1 MLKKLCLIAVLLI
14 APLTMINAQKKEIAQ
29 AKDNVKAGKALVEAE
44 ASMRKLLND
53 SSNKTNE
60 KIWLV
65 LFDAVRK
72 QYEKINEQMYL
83 KQKVDTANL
92 FDITNRMF
100 GVLEGLDSL
109 DATPD
114 RKGRVKLNYRKRN
127 AEYLNAFR
135 PNLYNGGMFY
145 IAKKEYRKAFD
156 LFATYI
162 DCAKQP
168 LFSSYKYASTDKRM
182 PKAAFYAVYTGFKL
196 TMPTLPCAM
205 PT

>member
-1 MLKKLCLIAVLLI
+1 MAPVDTHSFLKTLSIQDIMLKKLCFIAVLLI

-29 AKDNVKAGKALVEAE
+29 AKDNVKAGKALAEAE

-109 DATPD
+109 DAMPD
-114 RKGRVKLNYRKRN
+114 RKGRIKLN
-127 AEYLNAFR
+127 
-135 PNLYNGGMFY
+135 
-145 IAKKEYRKAFD
+145 
-156 LFATYI
+156 
-162 DCAKQP
+162 
-168 LFSSYKYASTDKRM
+168 
-182 PKAAFYAVYTGFKL
+182 
-196 TMPTLPCAM
+196 
-205 PT
+205 

>member
-1 MLKKLCLIAVLLI
+1 MAPVDTHSFLKTLSIQDIMLKKLCFIAVLLI

-29 AKDNVKAGKALVEAE
+29 AKDNVKAGKALAEAE

-109 DATPD
+109 DAMPD
-114 RKGRVKLNYRKRN
+114 RKG
-127 AEYLNAFR
+127 A
-135 PNLYNGGMFY
+135 
-145 IAKKEYRKAFD
+145 
-156 LFATYI
+156 
-162 DCAKQP
+162 C
-168 LFSSYKYASTDKRM
+168 
-182 PKAAFYAVYTGFKL
+182 
-196 TMPTLPCAM
+196 
-205 PT
+205 